1 MCAHPL
7 WPQAQVLEGT
17 AAAEPTTNRKVITR
31 FIGHLFT
38 PWQLQLDFTRNVA
51 RELYTMDDVVA
62 HVQEHWSAEGAE
74 VSAQGRSSLTVSMPY
89 EFRALNEAMS
99 GITLAFDVNCD
110 LRLTADGAELNI
122 QKIGS
127 KQDRRRGGEAANT
140 EVAALQHGVR
150 GRSIPWVYIALA
162 AVVVIALLAGFGLKR
177 AEPSE

>member
-1 MCAHPL
+1 
-7 WPQAQVLEGT
+7 
-17 AAAEPTTNRKVITR
+17 
-31 FIGHLFT
+31 
-38 PWQLQLDFTRNVA
+38 
-51 RELYTMDDVVA
+51 MDDVVA

-99 GITLAFDVNCD
+99 GIALAFDVNCD

-140 EVAALQHGVR
+140 EVAPAALQHGVR
-150 GRSIPWVYIALA
+150 GRSIPWCYIALA
-162 AVVVIALLAGFGLKR
+162 AVFVIALLAGFGLKR
-177 AEPSE
+177 AETSE